1 MIYIIPTL
9 KADRRKISMKSG
21 KIRKKGLG
29 TARQAEETLETY
41 SREWLEWKRPR
52 IKEASYAKY
61 RTVIRKHI
69 LPQLGGL
76 RPAALGRE
84 TLERFALSLT
94 EEKKLSPKTARDILT
109 VLAAILDFGSQRRG
123 GGTGPKIDM
132 PRLPRKEM
140 RVLSLRE
147 QRLFMDYLTRE
158 MDECRF
164 AVALALLTG
173 MRIGEIC
180 ALRWENISIE
190 EGTVRVCATV
200 QRVAAEGG
208 TKLLLGSPKSEASQR
223 TIPLSDRALGLCRA
237 MCPGDGRAFVLTGTE
252 RCMEPRTLQYRM
264 KKYTEDCGLYGVHF
278 HTLRHTFAT
287 RCVESGFEL
296 KSLSEVLGH
305 SSTSITLNR
314 YVHSSME
321 MKRSNMKKLA
331 AVGL

>member
-1 MIYIIPTL
+1 
-9 KADRRKISMKSG
+9 MKTG
-21 KIRKKGLG
+21 KTKK
-29 TARQAEETLETY
+29 ARQAGETLENY

-61 RTVIRKHI
+61 RTAIQKHI
-69 LPQLGGL
+69 LPELGGL
-76 RPAALGRE
+76 RPAALDGAR
-84 TLERFALSLT
+84 LERFALSLT
-94 EEKKLSPKTARDILT
+94 GEKGLSPKTARDILT
-109 VLAAILDFGSQRRG
+109 VLAAILAFAGKRHGVCYGQE
-123 GGTGPKIDM
+123 ILM
-132 PRLPRKEM
+132 PRLPKKEM
-140 RVLSLRE
+140 RVLSPRE
-147 QRLFMDYLTRE
+147 QRIFMEYLTQE

-164 AVALALLTG
+164 GVALALLTG

-180 ALRWENISIE
+180 ALRWENISME

-200 QRVAAEGG
+200 QRVAAEDG

-223 TIPLSDRALGLCRA
+223 TIPLSDRAVGLCRA
-237 MCPGDGRAFVLTGTE
+237 MRPANARAFVLTGTE
-252 RCMEPRTLQYRM
+252 HCMEPRTLQYRM
-264 KKYTEDCGLYGVHF
+264 KKYTEACGLCGVHF

-287 RCVESGFEL
+287 RCVESGFEI

-321 MKRSNMKKLA
+321 LKRSNMKKLA